1 MRARPFVLHLF
12 FRESVANTGGNR
24 REAIANGAGC
34 SANGTGVNLRHTGIG
49 AVVNSRD
56 HQIRRRVFQ
65 HAPQAEIQ
73 RVGRRSREAVAF
85 VSGFF
90 DIKDLTR
97 LKGDCR
103 PDPALIRCRRHH
115 PDVISFGRQFFLQR
129 CGSHRLAAI
138 VVNQQYFQRFFSSLY
153 ASGR

>member
-24 REAIANGAGC
+24 REAIANGASRG
-34 SANGTGVNLRHTGIG
+34 AHGTGVNLRHTGIG
-49 AVVNSRD
+49 TIVDARN

-65 HAPQAEIQ
+65 DAPQAKIQ
-73 RVGRRSREAVAF
+73 RIGRGSGEAVAF
-85 VSGFF
+85 ISGFF
-90 DIKDLTR
+90 DIKNFTR
-97 LKGDCR
+97 LKGNCR